1 MSDRKKILFVDDDP
15 AILQSLKR
23 ATRQMRNEWDCKFAN
38 GGREA
43 LGLQDNEAF
52 DLIVSDMRMPEMDG
66 AELLKETRKRHP
78 NTIRFILSGQTED
91 NAFLRALGSTH
102 QFLSKPCNFEEL
114 KDSINRAFFL
124 RDEIGNEQLSK
135 LVLGMESLPSLPE
148 IYYELMEEIESQ
160 DSSIENVVR
169 IISKEI
175 AMTAKILQVA
185 NSAFFGYAH
194 HIYDLKQAV
203 QILGTDMIQAL
214 TLSVKVFSAC
224 EQTVEKTHRERIWEH
239 SLRVSSMAL
248 ALARLE
254 NCSKEVQSISFTAG
268 LLHELGHWVIIS
280 NLPGK
285 YEQIRALQK
294 EKNLCIIEA
303 EKQVLQ
309 FTHSALGA
317 YLVNLWG
324 LPDAIVE
331 AIAYHHCPS
340 SCRQKKILPLTFVH
354 VASCFDNDFR
364 NDAAEKDSQGLDE
377 NYIKELGL
385 SERIREWRQIIN
397 AKLKDETP

>member
-38 GGREA
+38 GGKEA

-114 KDSINRAFFL
+114 KDSINRTFFI
-124 RDEIGNEQLSK
+124 RDEIDNEQLDK
-135 LVLGMESLPSLPE
+135 LVMGMESIPSLPE
-148 IYYELMEEIESQ
+148 IYYELVEEIESQ

-169 IISKEI
+169 IISKDI
-175 AMTAKILQVA
+175 AMVAKILQVA
-185 NSAFFGYAH
+185 NSAFFGYSH
-194 HIYDLKQAV
+194 HISDIEQAV

-214 TLSVKVFSAC
+214 TLSVKVFSAY
-224 EQTVEKTHRERIWEH
+224 EQTTDTAHLERIWEH
-239 SLRVSSMAL
+239 SLQVSSMAL

-254 NCSKEVQSISFTAG
+254 NCSKEVQSFSFTAG
-268 LLHELGHWVIIS
+268 LLHDLGHWVIIFD
-280 NLPGK
+280 LPGK

-294 EKNLCIIEA
+294 EKNLGVIEA

-309 FTHSALGA
+309 FTHSTLGS

-324 LPDAIVE
+324 LPDSIIE

-340 SCRQKKILPLTFVH
+340 ACRQKKILPLTFVH
-354 VASCFDNDFR
+354 VASCFHNDFR
-364 NDAAEKDSQGLDE
+364 NDVAGKEGLDE

-385 SERIREWRQIIN
+385 SERVREWRQIIN